1 MKYWYIGLIIMGL
14 LLSIP
19 SFFFP
24 NKYKNQHFIIFLI
37 LLLSVCLETYGT
49 YTLLRKI
56 NNTIAYNLFF
66 IYLETILILLFFKSF
81 LKTKIIKNSINM
93 AMIAFL
99 LWGVGYSLYLG
110 QLDTFQTLS
119 FTFGSLLIIICCI
132 YFFVSIFLKDW
143 FLDEKLILNPLFW
156 ISTFIFLFYTST
168 FLYFSSVIFLTDLD
182 KNLILIL
189 STSKRIMAVIMYLGM
204 GLAFYLPYFNRSEK
218 KN

>member
-1 MKYWYIGLIIMGL
+1 
-14 LLSIP
+14 
-19 SFFFP
+19 
-24 NKYKNQHFIIFLI
+24 
-37 LLLSVCLETYGT
+37 
-49 YTLLRKI
+49 
-56 NNTIAYNLFF
+56 
-66 IYLETILILLFFKSF
+66 
-81 LKTKIIKNSINM
+81 M